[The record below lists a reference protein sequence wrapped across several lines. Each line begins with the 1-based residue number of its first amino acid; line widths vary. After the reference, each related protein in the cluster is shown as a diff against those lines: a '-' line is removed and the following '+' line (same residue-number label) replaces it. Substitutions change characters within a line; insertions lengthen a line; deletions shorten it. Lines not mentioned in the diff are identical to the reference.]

1 MSALSDY
8 AENKVLDAIGGNAT
22 FTTPTN
28 VYLGLSTGSL
38 ADDNSGTELSGNS
51 YARVSV
57 SFGAAAS
64 GTMSN
69 DAAIEF
75 AAATGSWGSVSHWG
89 LYDALT
95 GGNLL
100 VHGSFTTAK
109 TIASGDV
116 LKVATGDLDITAA

>member
-28 VYLGLSTGSL
+28 VYLGLSTGSM
-38 ADDNSGTELSGNS
+38 ADDDSGTELSGS
-51 YARVSV
+51 GYARVSV

-75 AAATGSWGSVSHWG
+75 SAATGSWGSVSHWA

-95 GGNLL
+95 SGNQLL
-100 VHGSFTTAK
+100 NGAFTTAK
-109 TIASGDV
+109 TIDSGDV
-116 LKVATGDLDITAA
+116 LKIAVGDLDITAA